1 MLSVHQLER
10 VVPVVTRDV
19 RPVMST
25 ASVSREDQALPTN
38 ATCVTD
44 RELMPMGVVLKLP
57 WVRAAAESGYLR
69 VHVIALVTWMRAVG
83 VAKLVPVVATT
94 FVAVQ
99 QQQTVLECVGEDLS
113 TGTTTMTAS
122 FHFSFCVRL

>member
-57 WVRAAAESGYLR
+57 WVRAAAESGYLP
-69 VHVIALVTWMRAVG
+69 VHVIALVTWMRAAG
-83 VAKLVPVVATT
+83 VALLVLVVAITFVTAQLWIGTRKTT
-94 FVAVQ
+94 FYFDY
-99 QQQTVLECVGEDLS
+99 TS
-113 TGTTTMTAS
+113 TMTHL
-122 FHFSFCVRL
+122 F